1 MGSKRGSVNPKGNA
15 ATRHN
20 WKAVSGSGDM
30 MIRRRRRRNMP
41 QQEEIM
47 TAEEKINSH
56 VIKFA
61 ILDNTLL

>member
-1 MGSKRGSVNPKGNA
+1 
-15 ATRHN
+15 
-20 WKAVSGSGDM
+20 
-30 MIRRRRRRNMP
+30 MP

-61 ILDNTLL
+61 ILDNTLLKIQLEKMSSTLRCFQEHINCLSA